1 MAVASAPFTPIVDA
15 LEELEAT
22 AARVVLA
29 AAEAVQRPGDE
40 LADAITKCRR
50 FSTRAGGTSE
60 RTASYVWPAGIRSAM
75 SRSSA
80 ATSGVER
87 TVSSAMTWQRRAAPS
102 TSLHTGRSTEETA

>member
-40 LADAITKCRR
+40 LADAITRLATTLWVLQE
-50 FSTRAGGTSE
+50 SRARPVAIAAETGT
-60 RTASYVWPAGIRSAM
+60 P
-75 SRSSA
+75 
-80 ATSGVER
+80 
-87 TVSSAMTWQRRAAPS
+87 P
-102 TSLHTGRSTEETA
+102 LHVVGS